1 MEKINLNKLIKEAIL
16 KKKGISLSEY
26 MKMCMTHPKYGYYTK
41 KIPHWFQRRFHN
53 KPRNISNV
61 W

>member
-26 MKMCMTHPKYGYYTK
+26 MKMCMTHQNTDITQNNTPLVSKE
-41 KIPHWFQRRFHN
+41 
-53 KPRNISNV
+53 IS
-61 W
+61 

>member
-26 MKMCMTHPKYGYYTK
+26 ENVYDASKYGYYTK
-41 KIPHWFQRRFHN
+41 QYLLVSKE
-53 KPRNISNV
+53 IS
-61 W
+61 